1 MEGTNEMYGKLPEVI
16 GNFEIEGKEYFS
28 YQYLPIK
35 LSGDDFSIW
44 KVEERLHSFRGLLSS
59 VINYYVKNFG
69 EEKYL
74 SNYIYLTAKRQY
86 QKNGC
91 GFNRS
96 GWHSDSFM
104 SDDLNFL
111 WTDKQATILNNS
123 SFNISQDDEL
133 SLIEM
138 EEQALPQNNITFPL
152 NSILCLD
159 QYCIHKVG
167 EIEDGVR
174 TFVKITFSNKKF
186 DLEGNSKNYLLDYDW
201 DMRPRN
207 ERRNVP
213 HL

>member
-1 MEGTNEMYGKLPEVI
+1 MYGKLPEVI
-16 GNFEIEGKEYFS
+16 GIFESKGKEFLW

-35 LSGDDFSIW
+35 LSGQNYYKI
-44 KVEERLHSFRGLLSS
+44 EERLWGSFSELIDS
-59 VINYYVKNFG
+59 VIKHYIRNIGFD
-69 EEKYL
+69 KYL
-74 SNYIYLTAKRQY
+74 SSYIYLTAKRQY

-111 WTDKQATILNNS
+111 WTDKQPTVFNNS
-123 SFNISQDDEL
+123 NFNISQDDEL

-152 NSILCLD
+152 NSILLLD

-174 TFVKITFSNKKF
+174 TFVKITFSDKKF
-186 DLEGNSKNYLLDYDW
+186 DLEGNSVNYLLDYDW
-201 DMRPRN
+201 KMRPRN
-207 ERRNVP
+207 KQRNVP

>member
-1 MEGTNEMYGKLPEVI
+1 MYGKLPEVI
-16 GNFEIEGKEYFS
+16 GTFEAKGKEFLW

-35 LSGDDFSIW
+35 LVDYDFSLWRI
-44 KVEERLHSFRGLLSS
+44 EHRLHEFKDLLYD
-59 VINYYVKNFG
+59 VINHYIEKYG
-69 EEKYL
+69 EQKYL
-74 SNYIYLTAKRQY
+74 SSYIYLTAKRQY

-111 WTDKQATILNNS
+111 WMDKQPTVFNNS
-123 SFNISQDDEL
+123 NFNISQDDEL

-152 NSILCLD
+152 NSILLLD

-167 EIEDGVR
+167 EIENGVR
-174 TFVKITFSNKKF
+174 SFVKITFSDKKF
-186 DLEGNSKNYLLDYDW
+186 DLEGNSRNYFLDYDW
-201 DMRPRN
+201 KMRPRN
-207 ERRNVP
+207 KQRNVP
-213 HL
+213 HQ